1 MYILLYLSIYNYD
14 GCIVHHVG
22 RMGEGHYIATVLRS
36 ATTTTTLTNE
46 EEKQGGATGGT
57 AEYKSNNNGAT
68 KRDNNSNKNN
78 NNNKNTSPS
87 KNKNNKDLP
96 LLPTLPIQQGGGGEG
111 EEWICYND
119 NSVTTIELDEI
130 ICSSSAYVLFYI
142 RKDMK
147 SQTIETLFP
156 PSTTS
161 PQASPSRAGVAAGT
175 ALGGGVVRAPSSS
188 STSSPNRKP
197 TPGPGEARGSI
208 LSLVG
213 AKNPLT
219 PLRSLGSKQ
228 TSNNSLN
235 DSEHTTNDSNNIKLP
250 KPRNRLPSTREGDGG
265 RPISMSTSP
274 PSSASAGG
282 GSGGGQ
288 KKGSATG
295 HNSTQHTHTSG
306 GEEGGD
312 EKGGQSSG
320 CQLS

>member
-1 MYILLYLSIYNYD
+1 MYCYRHISYYTSLSIYNYD

-36 ATTTTTLTNE
+36 ATSTLTNE

-57 AEYKSNNNGAT
+57 AEYKSNNNGT
-68 KRDNNSNKNN
+68 NKRDNNSNKNN
-78 NNNKNTSPS
+78 KNTSPS
-87 KNKNNKDLP
+87 KNNNKSTP
-96 LLPTLPIQQGGGGEG
+96 LLPTLPIQQGGAGEG

-119 NSVTTIELDEI
+119 NSVTSIDIDEI

-142 RKDMK
+142 RKDVR

-156 PSTTS
+156 PTIQA
-161 PQASPSRAGVAAGT
+161 QASPSRAGGGAAG
-175 ALGGGVVRAPSSS
+175 GVSAPSSS
-188 STSSPNRKP
+188 STSPTRKP
-197 TPGPGEARGSI
+197 TAGPGEARGSI

-250 KPRNRLPSTREGDGG
+250 KPRNRLPSTREGEGG

-274 PSSASAGG
+274 SSASVSASG
-282 GSGGGQ
+282 GSGVAKE

-295 HNSTQHTHTSG
+295 HNSTQHTHNSG
-306 GEEGGD
+306 VEEEEGE

-320 CQLS
+320 CRLS